1 MASLHQSDG
10 VQSTTG
16 AANELPTSTKT
27 SSHAPEVNYQQE
39 VRFAVVMYGGVS
51 LAIYI
56 NGVAQEMLRW
66 VRSTARSK
74 DPDVA
79 LLSNKSST
87 SAVAE
92 RESTLSGTERVYR
105 KLSYI
110 LAADRTGKEPA
121 DLLAEA
127 DKNLEN
133 DATIR
138 TRFVVDIISG
148 TSAGG
153 INGIFLGKALAN
165 GQDIRD
171 LENLWVKEGDVRTLI
186 NDKKSVEG
194 TLKLQ
199 DPPASLLNSQRMY
212 FELLKAFDGMERT
225 STNSAPF
232 VDELDLFVTTTD
244 LSGVTLPIRLSDGV
258 VYERRHRNV
267 LRFVYSNK
275 DASSEAKDRNDFEAK
290 FNPFLA
296 YAARCTSAFPAAFEP
311 MCLCDT
317 DAILDGYLP
326 YANKDNCRST
336 STDWQRFYKD
346 YLNPA
351 GVNTVK
357 FPKRAFADGG
367 YLDNKPFTY
376 ATETVAR
383 RQADLLITRKLIY
396 IEPSP
401 EHPEEQP
408 DLEGKPDAIENVSAA
423 LLSLPRYETIR
434 EDLQRVREHNRL
446 VERVQSILKGVDD
459 DKKSG
464 TPRETES
471 FDDDEWS
478 KLDLAAV
485 VTKKGIG
492 YVAYHR
498 LDISSVSDELA
509 KLVTR
514 VAGFDEESDHFM
526 IIRSLV
532 GEWRSQTYTEYLKDH
547 PERPTL
553 NKFLFEFNLNYPMRR
568 INFLRTK
575 ISDLAEKDPKARE
588 KLLRIKKVLNQA
600 YKDLR
605 STARQLRSRQKPPE
619 TGTASVE
626 SEPSPAY
633 LPIQELKKKLLEV
646 TGKQLPED
654 VRSETN
660 DPVVE
665 YFLGVHSNGGTVNSR
680 SIKDQCDARAQ
691 QLLKDP
697 DILALFDPIAEAL
710 KAKIGPAKNNAD
722 KMCRN
727 ALGLQA
733 KASDDQSK
741 PPDADKAESHAYLGY
756 YYQNYDE
763 YDRIIFPIIYG
774 TEIGEAAKVDIIR
787 ISPED
792 ATNLINERE
801 TGCYKLA
808 GTALG
813 HFGAFLDPLWRR
825 NDIMW
830 GRLDGAERIITAL
843 LPNDR
848 KLARL
853 LVGEAHAAIVHEAI
867 AEAGATEARDLICE
881 AGMRTRSGNAEPNLI
896 TDFIESLQKHARAG
910 QLTRE
915 IDGKA
920 NSLIDCSA
928 FRQHYI
934 DTFPVR
940 SKLDPESTVRTA
952 ARATTVIGKMLE
964 GLSSKRNASTKPA
977 LWIARLGRIFW
988 ALVEVAVPRSF
999 AELFFHHWLKLIYF
1013 LEALMIVGSTLL
1025 VAPGAQRFAI
1035 TAFGITA
1042 AIHLAV
1048 VILSDLIQDRNR
1060 WATLAKTIGT
1070 LILVTLIVVG
1080 GLAISAMLGAD
1091 QLWEAMR
1098 KAKEGI
1104 ANSGKPI
1111 MLGLGGFVF
1120 LIFLWV
1126 IRKDLRALWQ
1136 RQLDT
1141 SSSSTTFNP
1150 IEIVQPYDVNKDR
1163 VRKLTLSN
1171 RYFIPFRLSDTPP
1184 KGWTRMFWKNWTT
1197 KQKSSAVFH
1206 ENELRLISRL
1216 DDVAEIFPGL
1226 KTAVTRANVDYG
1238 ESLKQANAKK
1248 RQAEEEA
1255 QLRKELELCLRQN
1268 ITSTLEKLNSPNGNQ

>member
-1 MASLHQSDG
+1 MAQSANP
-10 VQSTTG
+10 TTTNQPP
-16 AANELPTSTKT
+16 AVDFK
-27 SSHAPEVNYQQE
+27 HE

-66 VRSTARSK
+66 VRSTAKSARK
-74 DPDVA
+74 DKDVA
-79 LLSNKSST
+79 LLPNNPSGECELS
-87 SAVAE
+87 
-92 RESTLSGTERVYR
+92 LSGTERVYR

-110 LAADRTGKEPA
+110 LAADGAGKTAA
-121 DLLAEA
+121 DRLEEAE
-127 DKNLEN
+127 KNLADNE
-133 DATIR
+133 TIR
-138 TRFVVDIISG
+138 TRFVVDILSG

-165 GQDIRD
+165 SQDMSG

-186 NDKKSVEG
+186 NDKNSVEG
-194 TLKLQ
+194 PVVLH
-199 DPPASLLNSQRMY
+199 DPPASLLSSQRMY
-212 FELLKAFDGMERT
+212 FELLKAFDSMEAT
-225 STNSAPF
+225 GADSGAF

-275 DASSEAKDRNDFEAK
+275 DASSEAKDRNDFKAK
-290 FNPFLA
+290 YNPFLA

-317 DAILDGYLP
+317 DAILKGYLP
-326 YANKDNCRST
+326 YANNENCRSD
-336 STDWQRFYKD
+336 SSDWQRFYKD

-357 FPKRAFADGG
+357 FPKRPFADGG

-446 VERVQSILKGVDD
+446 VERVNSILKNVDT
-459 DKKSG
+459 DKKAG
-464 TPRETES
+464 TGWQTKS
-471 FDDDEWS
+471 FTDKEWS
-478 KLDLAAV
+478 EMDLAQV
-485 VTKKGIG
+485 VTYKGIG

-498 LDISSVSDELA
+498 LDIHAVSDDLA

-514 VAGFDEESDHFM
+514 VAGFDEESDYFM

-532 GEWRSQTYTEYLKDH
+532 GEWRAKSYREHGEGK
-547 PERPTL
+547 PSL
-553 NKFLFEFNLNYPMRR
+553 NQFLFEFNLNYPMRR

-575 ISDLAEKDPKARE
+575 ISELAEKCRNDPEAQN
-588 KLLRIKKVLNQA
+588 KLLAIKKVLNQA

-605 STARQLRSRQKPPE
+605 GTARKLRSRQKPAEEGAPKP
-619 TGTASVE
+619 E

-633 LPIQELKKKLLEV
+633 KPIQDLKKKLGEE
-646 TGKQLPED
+646 TWKRLPEG
-654 VRSETN
+654 VRSKTI
-660 DPVVE
+660 DPVLE
-665 YFLGVHSNGGTVNSR
+665 YFLGVHSNGGTATGGST
-680 SIKDQCDARAQ
+680 IKDHCDAQARK
-691 QLLKDP
+691 LLEDP
-697 DILALFDPIAEAL
+697 TVLALFKPIAEAL
-710 KAKIGPAKNNAD
+710 KDHIGPVKKNAD
-722 KMCRN
+722 DACRM
-727 ALGLQA
+727 ALGIKD
-733 KASDDQSK
+733 KAADDEAK
-741 PPDADKAESHAYLGY
+741 PPDADAESHAYLGY

-774 TEIGEAAKVDIIR
+774 TEIGEAAKVDIVR

-792 ATNLINERE
+792 ATALINERE

-848 KLARL
+848 DLARQ

-867 AEAGATEARDLICE
+867 AKIGANEAKDLICE

-896 TDFIESLQKHARAG
+896 TQLIDNLKTYDGAG
-910 QLTRE
+910 ALSVQ
-915 IDGKA
+915 IDGKV
-920 NSLIDCSA
+920 NNLIDNNA
-928 FRQHYI
+928 FRQHYV

-940 SKLDPESTVRTA
+940 SKLDAESAVKTA

-964 GLSSKRNASTKPA
+964 GLSSSRNVSTKPS

-999 AELFFHHWLKLIYF
+999 PELLFRHLLKLIYF

-1025 VAPGAQRFAI
+1025 LASDAQRFAI

-1042 AIHLAV
+1042 ATHLAV
-1048 VILSDLIQDRNR
+1048 VILSDLIQSRNR
-1060 WATLAKTIGT
+1060 WATLAKTIGIV
-1070 LILVTLIVVG
+1070 ILVILIAAG
-1080 GLAISAMLGAD
+1080 GLAISAILGAD
-1091 QLWEAMR
+1091 SLWWAME
-1098 KAKEGI
+1098 KTKNGI
-1104 ANSGKPI
+1104 ARSQKLI
-1111 MLGLGGFVF
+1111 MYGLGGVVF
-1120 LIFLWV
+1120 LVFLWA
-1126 IRKDLRALWQ
+1126 IRKDLGSLW
-1136 RQLDT
+1136 RRRLDT
-1141 SSSSTTFNP
+1141 PSSTNFNP
-1150 IEIVQPYDVNKDR
+1150 IEIVPPYDVNKDR
-1163 VRKLTLSN
+1163 VRKLTLSD

-1184 KGWTRMFWKNWTT
+1184 KGWRQMFFENWTMRE
-1197 KQKSSAVFH
+1197 KASIFF
-1206 ENELRLISRL
+1206 EERELRLISEL
-1216 DDVAEIFPGL
+1216 DGVEKIFPGL
-1226 KTAVTRANVDYG
+1226 KKAIDTTNSDYL
-1238 ESLKQANAKK
+1238 ESRKQAEAKRREAEK
-1248 RQAEEEA
+1248 QARAREDRESD
-1255 QLRKELELCLRQN
+1255 LREN
-1268 ITSTLEKLNSPNGNQ
+1268 ITSTLKRLSSTSAADQ